1 MTTTSG
7 ALAARDIYTLIA
19 LTLVW
24 GLNWPIMKMGVSGAP
39 PLTFR
44 IFSMLGGLVILFTVI
59 RLRKLPFTIERQ
71 YWPQVFWLGFTNMV
85 VWYCCAIYGIKLLA
99 SGRAAILGY
108 TLPVWTALFGVLLF
122 KDKLSR
128 QQWLGMGAAALAV
141 AILLKDELAQMS
153 GKPLGMMLML
163 VSAAFWGYG
172 THLMRKRTVPTPL
185 TVLMFWLLVQTTL
198 FSLVVALLL
207 ERSQWPFAISDR
219 FWFAVIYNAIL
230 VFGFAQLA
238 WLRIAT
244 VLSPTA
250 STVSVMFIPI
260 LGVFSSSWLLGETPS
275 AADYA
280 ALILIVAAILLV
292 LIKPKGK
299 TA

>member
-1 MTTTSG
+1 M
-7 ALAARDIYTLIA
+7 AQRDVYTLIA

-24 GLNWPIMKMGVSGAP
+24 GLNWPIMKMGVASAP

-44 IFSMLGGLVILFTVI
+44 IMSMVGGLVILFSVI
-59 RLRKLPFTIERQ
+59 RLRKLPLVIPRR
-71 YWPQVFWLGFTNMV
+71 YWPEVFWLGVTNMV

-108 TLPVWTALFGVLLF
+108 TLPVWTALFGLLFF

-128 QQWLGMGAAALAV
+128 QQWFGIAAAAIAV
-141 AILLKDELAQMS
+141 AVLLKDELGNMS
-153 GKPLGMMLML
+153 GKPLGMLLML
-163 VSAAFWGYG
+163 VSSAFWGYG
-172 THLMRKRTVPTPL
+172 THLMRKRQVPAPL
-185 TVLMFWLLVQTTL
+185 TVLMFWMLVQTTL
-198 FSLVVALLL
+198 ASIIVAFFL
-207 ERSQWPFAISDR
+207 ERNQLPFTGTDQ
-219 FWFAVIYNAIL
+219 FWFSVIYNAIG

-260 LGVFSSSWLLGETPS
+260 LGVFSSNWLLGESPKT
-275 AADYA
+275 ADYI

-299 TA
+299 QV